1 MNRRQPDSSGQP
13 ERLQSYLDG
22 LTRSAGHADRV
33 IPIENYT
40 KGLLLPMERK
50 SVEPMAARLAPGN
63 VRQMHQSL
71 HHIVA
76 DAAWSDAALLK
87 QVRRQVLPV
96 MTRRHALAAWIV
108 DDTGFP
114 KKGTHSVGVTRQ
126 YCGQVGK
133 QENCRVAVSIS
144 FATEQASL
152 PATYQLY
159 LPEIWAND
167 PERRRKA
174 GVPEEVR
181 FQTKPEIA
189 LAQIRSLV
197 NEDVPRGVVLADA
210 AYGNDNSFR
219 EELETLGLEYVVG
232 IQSSTS
238 VWPPGTAP
246 LPPRAR
252 NPMGRPASLLRRD
265 KQHQP
270 LSVKELALCLS
281 PCDLRRVSWREGTR
295 GTMHSRFARL
305 RVRVAHRDY
314 WRSEPH
320 PEQWLLIEWPKTEKE
335 PTKYWLSNLPE
346 SSSLRQLV
354 VTAKL
359 RWRIE
364 RDYQEL
370 KQELGLGHYEGRNWR
385 GFHHHATLS
394 IAAYGFLVLER
405 CLFPPAPGSPPLRAA
420 DLQLQLPRMQPSY
433 TPRGAA
439 GADRTA

>member
-1 MNRRQPDSSGQP
+1 MKRRQPNFSPQA
-13 ERLQSYLDG
+13 ERLQSYLDS
-22 LTRSAGHADRV
+22 LTRTVGHADRV
-33 IPIENYT
+33 VPLENYT
-40 KGLLLPMERK
+40 KGLLLPLERK

-76 DAAWSDAALLK
+76 DAAWGDSALLK
-87 QVRRQVLPV
+87 EVRGQVLPA
-96 MTRRHALAAWIV
+96 MTRRHGLLAWIV

-114 KKGTHSVGVTRQ
+114 KKGNHSVGVTRQ

-133 QENCRVAVSIS
+133 QENCRIAVSVS
-144 FATEQASL
+144 LATEQSSL
-152 PATYQLY
+152 PVRYQLY
-159 LPEIWAND
+159 LPEVWAND
-167 PERRRKA
+167 RERRKKA
-174 GVPEEVR
+174 GVPQDVR

-189 LAQIRSLV
+189 LAQIRWLL

-210 AYGNDNSFR
+210 AYGNDHGFR
-219 EELETLGLEYVVG
+219 EELETLGFQYVVG

-238 VWPPGTAP
+238 AWPPGAAP
-246 LPPRAR
+246 LPPRTR
-252 NPMGRPASLLRRD
+252 STTGRPASLLRRD
-265 KQHQP
+265 KHHQP

-281 PCDLRRVSWREGTR
+281 PGDWRRVSWREGTR

-346 SSSLRQLV
+346 SIALRQLV
-354 VTAKL
+354 ALGKQ
-359 RWRIE
+359 RWIIE

-370 KQELGLGHYEGRNWR
+370 KQELGLGHFEGRGWR
-385 GFHHHATLS
+385 GFHHHATLA

-405 CLFPPAPGSPPLRAA
+405 CLFPPPSGSPLLRAA
-420 DLQLQLPRMQPSY
+420 DLRFFLPRMQPSY
-433 TPRGAA
+433 TPRGATGKNRKA
-439 GADRTA
+439 